1 MAKQNLA
8 SMSVDAL
15 TKLRDDI
22 GALLSRKAEELKDR
36 LKAIGADYA
45 DVGRIA
51 VYGKRSLTGRKI
63 APKYRGPNGETWAGR
78 GAQPVWMTEAIKK
91 GAKRDEFLIDKPV
104 KTEKNKV
111 AKKRRAKK

>member
-8 SMSVDAL
+8 GMSIDAL
-15 TKLRDDI
+15 LKLRNQI
-22 GALLSRKAEELKDR
+22 GAALSHKASELKSE

-51 VYGKRSLTGRKI
+51 VYGKRAGRKV

-78 GAQPVWMTEAIKK
+78 GAQPLWLTAEIKK
-91 GAKRDEFLIDKPV
+91 GAKREHFLIDKPR
-104 KTEKNKV
+104 KNKT